1 MSSAFSFSTA
11 DLRRP
16 TTNRLA
22 SSRLSD
28 NFFDIY
34 SCWNGETRLK
44 KYKHWILS
52 IPPFETRDSQV
63 GTQGW
68 INNYKYS
75 YYFSVCQCHVKRQT
89 MSLPIVNDND
99 SYSWMAFIDEVPVL
113 FRVDRMWLLNN
124 WMIYRI

>member
-34 SCWNGETRLK
+34 SLNINFAEMEKRAWKSINTEFWVYLRSRLEIVKSAHKGE
-44 KYKHWILS
+44 
-52 IPPFETRDSQV
+52 
-63 GTQGW
+63 
-68 INNYKYS
+68 
-75 YYFSVCQCHVKRQT
+75 
-89 MSLPIVNDND
+89 
-99 SYSWMAFIDEVPVL
+99 
-113 FRVDRMWLLNN
+113 
-124 WMIYRI
+124 